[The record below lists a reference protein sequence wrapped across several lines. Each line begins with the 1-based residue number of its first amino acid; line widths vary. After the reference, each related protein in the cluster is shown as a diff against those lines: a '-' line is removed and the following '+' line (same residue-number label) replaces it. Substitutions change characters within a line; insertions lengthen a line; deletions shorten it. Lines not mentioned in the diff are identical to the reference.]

1 MPLSVSTRADAS
13 GPRSSEGVDRSSE
26 PHAEAISAIARSTA
40 KWRHQGT
47 PIATR
52 EKRRLFAKSKERSG
66 LQYRTRHAIVHFTE
80 EGQPET
86 GKPGGNSRWTSQGNL
101 RQPRGNPRRLDEI
114 RHRSGNG
121 SHPATGHAERWR
133 SRAQGLRSHSR
144 LRSGVSDGKCEP
156 RFVLIAQLAEQPKR
170 RPKGRRDG
178 GRAGG
183 RKTVKAGIENT
194 PRGLRLPWGFSR
206 LEPDSDRPGWQQ
218 CGRGSSLGQRPATMP
233 VWHGRKTH

>member
-1 MPLSVSTRADAS
+1 MLERLPDKERTDAVRRQHESRYFGSKVFRRRRSVVR
-13 GPRSSEGVDRSSE
+13 
-26 PHAEAISAIARSTA
+26 TA
-40 KWRHQGT
+40 CGSDQSNRQKYGEVGSKWRHLGT
-47 PIATR
+47 LIATR

-101 RQPRGNPRRLDEI
+101 RQLRGNLRRLDEI

-121 SHPATGHAERWR
+121 SHPATGYAERWC
-133 SRAQGLRSHSR
+133 SRAQGLRPHSR

-156 RFVLIAQLAEQPKR
+156 RFVLSAQLAEQPER

-206 LEPDSDRPGWQQ
+206 LGQDHDRRVEQRCR
-218 CGRGSSLGQRPATMP
+218 CGS
-233 VWHGRKTH
+233 